1 MGRYCY
7 TFSNKDGYVLRCER
21 DENGLCTRN
30 CRHVKLEDVPRREL
44 AQITM
49 PGATQHSHAGSHAMT
64 GNVASFDA
72 SAHVSSLRQAEFM
85 LREARSN
92 FEDSGAF
99 GSNSDSDLR
108 EIADGRYDGG
118 NHLLAV
124 ELRVDF
130 EGSGVVSGDLFGTR
144 FGRRDYLASFRTAPG
159 TKVTKAHRQPWVL
172 VFEGA
177 GAKALTGTGEL
188 IPGTSSGTLSLI
200 LQVDGAIDGLPANRA
215 FELTAEWQSRQLR
228 RLGIELEQET
238 GTQPPPTFDFDGQ
251 PVTFE
256 TALED
261 AGFEIFDAGVSSSI
275 PRESD
280 GWGTAQLHALMTD
293 HAQSSLTQAA
303 WRQQLMWLGKPSR
316 RGLLGVMF
324 DTTAQLP
331 RQGTAVF
338 EREIRDFVPDKAE
351 RKIIQ
356 TTLHEVGHG
365 LNLAHRFE
373 REVGRADSKSIM
385 NYDWRF
391 RGGGKEAEFWEKFD
405 FSFDPDELEFL
416 RHAPRNSVIP
426 GGAAFHSVNYWADGN
441 GGYSPYVPEVPLDIL
456 DLRLEAPTGGPV
468 FAFGQPVLLGV
479 ELTNLTNQNL
489 NLDRRLLD
497 PKTGFLEV
505 RVRKV
510 EGTAGHGKAAAH
522 HFHPM
527 LERCFDFEASTAD
540 IVPGGQSISDNLNL
554 TFGSGGFTFAEPG
567 RYEVQAI
574 VAIFDSRGDQNPG
587 NDRELIV
594 PSNWLTIHVAH
605 PTSRVEEEEVVTVLQ
620 REDVGTWFALGGSS
634 ALEDAEDALSAVL
647 ERRLHGEDVVADPI
661 AANIIRCKGI
671 DAGRRYRRF
680 QGGRYR
686 ATNGKP
692 DVASALLSR
701 LKEPAMRVFDKSTA
715 AATKRLCEKH
725 TKRAKA
731 ASNPK

>member
-1 MGRYCY
+1 M
-7 TFSNKDGYVLRCER
+7 KIE
-21 DENGLCTRN
+21 E
-30 CRHVKLEDVPRREL
+30 VPRHEL
-44 AQITM
+44 AKIKM
-49 PGATQHSHAGSHAMT
+49 PGLPHSAQARSGAGEE
-64 GNVASFDA
+64 ASNAFDA
-72 SAHVSSLRQAEFM
+72 SAHVSYLRQAEFM
-85 LREARSN
+85 LNEARSN
-92 FEDSGAF
+92 FENSGIA
-99 GSNSDSDLR
+99 SIQTDSDLS

-118 NHLLAV
+118 NHLLAL

-130 EGSGVVSGDLFGTR
+130 DGSGVVSGDIFGTS
-144 FGRRDYLASFRTAPG
+144 FGQRDYLASFRTAPG
-159 TKVTKAHRQPWVL
+159 TKVTRSDQNPWTL
-172 VFEGA
+172 VFEERES
-177 GAKALTGTGEL
+177 KAVTGSGEL
-188 IPGTSSGTLSLI
+188 LQGVSGSSLRLVLRI
-200 LQVDGAIDGLPANRA
+200 DGAIDGLPANRE
-215 FELTAEWQSRQLR
+215 FELIAEWKSKHLR
-228 RLGIELEQET
+228 RLGIELEREA
-238 GTQPPPTFDFDGQ
+238 GTDAPPTYDFNGRN
-251 PVTFE
+251 VTYERAF
-256 TALED
+256 ED
-261 AGFEIFDAGVSSSI
+261 AGFEVFDAGVSSSI
-275 PRESD
+275 PREPD

-293 HAQSSLTQAA
+293 HAQSSLTRAA
-303 WRQQLMWLGKPSR
+303 WRQQLLWLGKPSR

-324 DTTAQLP
+324 DTTALLP

-338 EREIRDFVPDKAE
+338 DTEIRDLVPNEVE

-356 TTLHEVGHG
+356 TTMHELGHG

-385 NYDWRF
+385 NYGWRYK
-391 RGGGKEAEFWEKFD
+391 GGGKEPEFWEKFD

-416 RHAPRNSVIP
+416 RHAPRNAVIP

-456 DLRLEAPTGGPV
+456 DLRLEAPIGGPV

-479 ELTNLTNQNL
+479 ELTNLSNQDL
-489 NLDRRLLD
+489 NLDRRFLD
-497 PKTGFLEV
+497 PKTGFLEI

-510 EGTAGHGKAAAH
+510 EGTAGAKHSAR

-527 LERCFDFEASTAD
+527 LERCFDFEASVAD
-540 IVPGGQSISDNLNL
+540 VVSSGQSISDNLNL

-574 VAIFDSRGDQNPG
+574 VAIYDNRGDQNPN

-594 PSNWLTIHVAH
+594 PSNWLTIHIAH

-634 ALEDAEDALSAVL
+634 ALEEAENVLSAVL
-647 ERRLHGEDVVADPI
+647 DRRLHGEDSVTDPI

-680 QGGRYR
+680 QRGRYR

-692 DVASALLSR
+692 DVAASLLAK
-701 LKEPAMRVFDKSTA
+701 LTEPAMKAFDRSTA

-725 TKRAKA
+725 AKRAKA
-731 ASNPK
+731 AAKSK